1 MKLRAMRIGLTLAGN
16 ALGLLLASLLLSSD
30 MSVSGVAFVIAVAIF
45 SALTL
50 VIEPLVTKV
59 TRDRADFLSGGSAL
73 ITTGL
78 ALIVTALISDGLS
91 IDGIG
96 TWVLAT
102 VIVWLV
108 TAILGV
114 VLARLFL
121 KDAAKSAVNR

>member
-16 ALGLLLASLLLSSD
+16 ALGLFLASLLLSSD